1 MNSDR
6 FKQVIA
12 EIDAANALDPDQQL
26 SDNAADRPA
35 ALVYGERMSTVLER
49 LYPDASELLKLAARA
64 QHIQRWTI
72 PRSNYPMDRPGYLQW
87 RNHLKR
93 LHADLAGDIMG
104 RCGYNA
110 AEIARVQSL
119 LRKENFK
126 RDPEGQALEDTAC
139 IVFLDYYADEFA
151 TKHDD
156 GKMITILKKT
166 WIKMSDTGRQAAMA
180 LSLSEKLR
188 GLIGSALAA

>member
-1 MNSDR
+1 MNSIR
-6 FKQVIA
+6 FKQAIA
-12 EIDAANALDPDQQL
+12 EIDAANATDPHAL
-26 SDNAADRPA
+26 SESGTERPA
-35 ALVYGERMSTVLER
+35 ALVYGERMSYVLER

-64 QHIQRWTI
+64 QHIKRWTV
-72 PRSNYPMDRPGYLQW
+72 PRNAYPMDRPGYLHW

-93 LHADLAGDIMG
+93 LHAELAREIMS
-104 RCGYNA
+104 RCGYDQ

-139 IVFLDYYADEFA
+139 IVFLEHYAEEFA

-156 GKMITILKKT
+156 EKMITILRKT
-166 WIKMSDTGRQAAMA
+166 WVKMSDKGREAALA
-180 LSLSEKLR
+180 LPLSERMRALVR
-188 GLIGSALAA
+188 SALAA

>member
-35 ALVYGERMSTVLER
+35 ALAYGERMSTVLER

>member
-12 EIDAANALDPDQQL
+12 EIDAANALDPHQQL

-72 PRSNYPMDRPGYLQW
+72 PRSNYPIDRPGYLQW

-104 RCGYNA
+104 RCGYSA

-151 TKHDD
+151 AKHDD

-180 LSLSEKLR
+180 LSLSGKLR

>member
-12 EIDAANALDPDQQL
+12 QIDAANARDPNRL
-26 SDNAADRPA
+26 GDNAAERPA
-35 ALVYGERMSTVLER
+35 ALVYGERMSAVLER

-64 QHIQRWTI
+64 QHIQRWTV

-104 RCGYNA
+104 RGGYSA

-139 IVFLDYYADEFA
+139 IVFLEYYADEFA
-151 TKHDD
+151 AKHDD
-156 GKMITILKKT
+156 GKMITILRKT
-166 WIKMSDTGRQAAMA
+166 WIKMSDTGREAAMA
-180 LSLSEKLR
+180 LSFSEKMR

>member
-12 EIDAANALDPDQQL
+12 EIDAANALDPHQQL
-26 SDNAADRPA
+26 SDSAADRPA

-104 RCGYNA
+104 RCGYSA

-151 TKHDD
+151 AKHDD
-156 GKMITILKKT
+156 GKVITILKKT

>member
-12 EIDAANALDPDQQL
+12 EIDAANALDPHQQL
-26 SDNAADRPA
+26 SDSAADRPA

-104 RCGYNA
+104 RCGYSA

-126 RDPEGQALEDTAC
+126 RDPEGQALEDSAC

-151 TKHDD
+151 AKHDD